1 MSRAAAPEPDPDD
14 AWGPWR
20 PTPPQGWA
28 RHDSEHDD
36 PTPPHGGTAAGP
48 EPGRGARR
56 PRPTGRPTPPSGFP
70 GTGGFPTSGLP
81 RAYRRDRL
89 ARPRRR
95 LVAVARVLAGGLVV
109 LALAVVAAPYLLG
122 GPGAGA
128 DTVTGHVVAAVLA
141 IGATA
146 VAAHRR
152 TPSGPALAAAAAVPV
167 ILLVVLSTSW
177 WA

>member
-1 MSRAAAPEPDPDD
+1 VGGARAVSRPAPEPDD

-20 PTPPQGWA
+20 PTPPQA
-28 RHDSEHDD
+28 RARHDD
-36 PTPPHGGTAAGP
+36 PTPPHGGSA
-48 EPGRGARR
+48 PGTRPPRR
-56 PRPTGRPTPPSGFP
+56 TGRPTPPSGFA
-70 GTGGFPTSGLP
+70 TGGFPTSGLP

-109 LALAVVAAPYLLG
+109 LALAVIAAPYLLS

-128 DTVTGHVVAAVLA
+128 DTVTGHVVAAALA

-152 TPSGPALAAAAAVPV
+152 TPSGPAVTAAAAVPV
-167 ILLVVLSTSW
+167 ILLVVLAGYW